1 MDQNSISFLRDS
13 LNHHHN
19 LRNGLDQKA
28 SFLVGV
34 AGIIFGLSISHLDKL
49 NFLVLA
55 ICSFAAFF
63 LSILAVFLPFR
74 GKIKERFSLM
84 CWWGFS
90 DKNLEQYEKELRE
103 VFASEEKIAQEYMRE
118 IWNLMN
124 YSIKPKTLILKWAS
138 FILILGLLAGFVLF
152 FV

>member
-1 MDQNSISFLRDS
+1 MNLNSINFLRDS
-13 LNHHHN
+13 LNHHHS
-19 LRNGLDQKA
+19 LRSGLDQKA

-49 NFLVLA
+49 NFLLLA
-55 ICSFAAFF
+55 ICSFVTVF
-63 LSILAVFLPFR
+63 LAILVVFLPFR

-90 DKNLEQYEKELRE
+90 RKNLEQYEKELRE
-103 VFASEEKIAQEYMRE
+103 IFVSDEKIAEEYARE
-118 IWNLMN
+118 IWNLAN
-124 YSIKPKTLILKWAS
+124 YSLKPKTLILKWAS

>member
-1 MDQNSISFLRDS
+1 MNQNSINFLRDS
-13 LNHHHN
+13 LNHHHS
-19 LRNGLDQKA
+19 LRSGLDQKA
-28 SFLVGV
+28 SFLVGIT
-34 AGIIFGLSISHLDKL
+34 GIIFGLSISHLDQL

-55 ICSFAAFF
+55 ICSFVAFF

-90 DKNLEQYEKELRE
+90 NKNLVQYEKELE
-103 VFASEEKIAQEYMRE
+103 ETFISEEKIAKEYMRE
-118 IWNLMN
+118 IWNLVN
-124 YSIKPKTLILKWAS
+124 HSIKPKTLILKWAS
-138 FILILGLLAGFVLF
+138 FILIFGLLAGFVLF

>member
-13 LNHHHN
+13 LNHHHS
-19 LRNGLDQKA
+19 LRSGLDQKA
-28 SFLVGV
+28 SFLVGI
-34 AGIIFGLSISHLDKL
+34 AAIIFGLSVGHLDQL
-49 NFLVLA
+49 NFLILA
-55 ICSFAAFF
+55 ICSFVTVF
-63 LSILAVFLPFR
+63 LAILVVFLPFR

-90 DKNLEQYEKELRE
+90 NKNLEQYEKELE
-103 VFASEEKIAQEYMRE
+103 EIFVSEEKIAKEYMRE

-138 FILILGLLAGFVLF
+138 FILILGLLAGFGLF

>member
-1 MDQNSISFLRDS
+1 MDQNSLGFLRDS
-13 LNHHHN
+13 LSHHHN
-19 LRNGLDQKA
+19 LRSGLDSKA

-34 AGIIFGLSISHLDKL
+34 AGVIFGLSVNHLKEL

-55 ICSFAAFF
+55 ICSFIAFF

-84 CWWGFS
+84 CWWGFT
-90 DKNLEQYEKELRE
+90 DKDLRQYEDELRK
-103 VFASEEKIAQEYMRE
+103 VFDSEEKIIQEYMRE
-118 IWNLMN
+118 IWNVVN

-138 FILILGLLAGFVLF
+138 FVLILGLLAGFVLF